1 MKKFCKLNCKVRMCN
16 REFSK
21 DYCKSHYSGKDTE
34 QIINDFHTA
43 TAVSWKDT
51 WIPWSSAIGSMLKII
66 QFSAVLLNL

>member
-1 MKKFCKLNCKVRMCN
+1 MKKFCKLNCKVRTCN

-51 WIPWSSAIGSMLKII
+51 
-66 QFSAVLLNL
+66 